1 MHAGTKRLRMPATR
15 AIGLRKPVAPKPSP
29 DLRVFKA
36 MQQISL
42 STAREYIDRLLG
54 PA

>member
-1 MHAGTKRLRMPATR
+1 MRAEAKRLKIPANR
-15 AIGLRKPVAPKPSP
+15 SIGLRNFVKPKPSP

-42 STAREYIDRLLG
+42 RTARQYIDRLLG